1 MLVDHLG
8 FSCLE
13 SYDKYMPVCIPYVV
27 AAAAAAASATVEPWE
42 TYYGIYP
49 TGTLISN
56 HYIFLSILHL
66 YLE

>member
-13 SYDKYMPVCIPYVV
+13 SYDKYMPVCIPDVV

-42 TYYGIYP
+42 TYNTRLLWNLP
-49 TGTLISN
+49 LA
-56 HYIFLSILHL
+56 H
-66 YLE
+66 

>member
-8 FSCLE
+8 FSYLE

-27 AAAAAAASATVEPWE
+27 AAAASATVDPWE

-49 TGTLISN
+49 LK
-56 HYIFLSILHL
+56 
-66 YLE
+66 YLTFVFRINL

>member
-1 MLVDHLG
+1 MLVDYLG

-27 AAAAAAASATVEPWE
+27 AAAASATVDPWE

-49 TGTLISN
+49 LK
-56 HYIFLSILHL
+56 
-66 YLE
+66 YLTFVFRINL

>member
-27 AAAAAAASATVEPWE
+27 AAAASATVDPWE
-42 TYYGIYP
+42 NYYGIYP
-49 TGTLISN
+49 LK
-56 HYIFLSILHL
+56 
-66 YLE
+66 YLTFVFRINL

>member
-13 SYDKYMPVCIPYVV
+13 SYDKYMPVCIPYVA